1 MTRSVCVLAVLAA
14 AVSTSAVAKD
24 FKQDKKV
31 TNVPAV
37 TATQM
42 NDADM
47 DKVTAGGNAFGH
59 LQHPAWSINNGNAR
73 FAPGHNK

>member
-1 MTRSVCVLAVLAA
+1 MTKSVCVLAVLAA

-24 FKQDKKV
+24 FKQDKKA
-31 TNVPAV
+31 TNVP
-37 TATQM
+37 ATQM

>member
-1 MTRSVCVLAVLAA
+1 MTKSACVLAVLAA

-24 FKQDKKV
+24 LKQDKKA
-31 TNVPAV
+31 TNVPVV

-47 DKVTAGGNAFGH
+47 DKVTAGGFAFGG
-59 LQHPAWSINNGNAR
+59 QEHPAWPINNGKADL
-73 FAPGHNK
+73 AQGHNK